1 LKIAA
6 KFGGY
11 GLAALYSGGLCLL
24 GGLGLA
30 QNLYKDSS
38 NVFSSQKEMAKLAG
52 RLLAC
57 ALACSFPFTNQTIS
71 LVGFSLGC

>member
-11 GLAALYSGGLCLL
+11 GLTALYSGGLCLL

-30 QNLYKDSS
+30 QNFIKIAVMY
-38 NVFSSQKEMAKLAG
+38 LA
-52 RLLAC
+52 RRKKWQSL
-57 ALACSFPFTNQTIS
+57 
-71 LVGFSLGC
+71 LVGYWPVLLHVVSLSRIKQLV